1 MDCADGINIDPDLCL
16 VPCEGIF
23 ADVKVQPARNVKSER
38 DKIFLQRY
46 KNYKKFYESSESKH
60 SKFTVLKVR
69 FTKHFLGPSIEP
81 DLKYIRIHIDT
92 TTFDR
97 VKKDSA
103 AKFVDKLSA
112 VGGTM
117 GLLTGFSI
125 ISGVEIIYFMGRII
139 YNFISPRKNTTFI

>member
-1 MDCADGINIDPDLCL
+1 MDCADRINIDPDLCL

-23 ADVKVQPARNVKSER
+23 ADVKVQPAKNVTSER

-46 KNYKKFYESSESKH
+46 KNYKKFYESSDSRHLKLI
-60 SKFTVLKVR
+60 VLKVR
-69 FTKHFLGPSIEP
+69 FNLFSDPSIEP

-125 ISGVEIIYFMGRII
+125 ISGVEILYFMGRII
-139 YNFISPRKNTTFI
+139 YNFISPRKNTTFK